1 MMSSL
6 RYKNLRKKLRKKRMT
21 RNRRKLG
28 SSRLLK
34 KLLQK
39 MSKTELRE
47 LQRRNKPNWIKLNSL
62 KSIIKCLTSRRS

>member
-6 RYKNLRKKLRKKRMT
+6 RFKNLRKKLRKKRMT

>member
-21 RNRRKLG
+21 RSRRKLG